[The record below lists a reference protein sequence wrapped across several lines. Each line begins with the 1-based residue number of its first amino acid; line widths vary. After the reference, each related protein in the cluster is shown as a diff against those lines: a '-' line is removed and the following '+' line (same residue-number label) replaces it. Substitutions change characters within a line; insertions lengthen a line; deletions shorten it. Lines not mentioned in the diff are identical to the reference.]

1 MFRIGDFAKIARVSV
16 KTLHYYD
23 EIGLLKPE
31 QVHTSTGYRY
41 YTLDQLPR
49 LNRILALKDLG
60 FTLSQI
66 SSMLDK
72 NLSPDSI
79 RGMLYLKEAELEQ
92 TILEEQEHLESV
104 RVRLRQIEHEG
115 IQRDYDILIK
125 PVEPK
130 VIAFSRGIFPLT
142 HDTYRQCEELANAI
156 HSWLSSVNSKAAGCW
171 RSIYHETASENQN
184 ERIDI
189 EMAVEVE
196 RAILEQSARFP
207 LSRDVFVRELPGSKT
222 TACLLHQGHYD
233 GLWDAH
239 IALMAWIQA
248 KGYCSAGSLS
258 CMYLRLPM
266 QGDKPLTEL
275 QIPIEQA
282 H

>member
-1 MFRIGDFAKIARVSV
+1 MFRIGDFASIARVSI

-31 QVHTSTGYRY
+31 QVHSSTGYRY

-66 SSMLDK
+66 GSMLDK
-72 NLSPDSI
+72 HLSPGEI

-104 RVRLRQIEHEG
+104 RVRLRQIEQEE

-130 VIAFSRGIFPLT
+130 VIASSRGTFPLA
-142 HDTYRQCEELANAI
+142 HDTFQQCEQLANAI
-156 HSWLSSVNSKAAGCW
+156 YSWLSSVNCKAAGYW
-171 RSIYHETASENQN
+171 RSIYHEIANENQN

-196 RAILEQSARFP
+196 RALQEQPARFP
-207 LSRDVFVRELPGSKT
+207 LAEGVFVRELPGSMT
-222 TACLLHQGHYD
+222 TACLLHQGRYE

-248 KGYCSAGSLS
+248 RGYDSAGSLS
-258 CMYLRLPM
+258 CLYLRLPM
-266 QGDKPLTEL
+266 QGGEPLTEL
-275 QIPIEQA
+275 QIPVEQA